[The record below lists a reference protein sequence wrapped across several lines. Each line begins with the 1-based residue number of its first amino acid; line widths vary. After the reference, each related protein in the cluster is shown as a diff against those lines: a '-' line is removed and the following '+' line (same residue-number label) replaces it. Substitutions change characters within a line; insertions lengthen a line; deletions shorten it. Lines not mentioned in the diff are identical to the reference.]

1 MTLDLIRY
9 RADTLPDIDEVPTII
24 GTEPIYDELELEERI
39 VPNMK
44 FNCSGNLTSAI
55 LGVTLR
61 SLSTL
66 EPSEHPIIQIWRQN
80 NQNDNTYTLVD
91 SQAIT
96 YTLENISN
104 YGIYVYK
111 FDPPLQFEDGD
122 ILGVFAGSSLHS
134 ITSINDVWNFDSQSY
149 LFQTQKDDDEPPNLI
164 NFDIEEY
171 STGINRYLLISPT
184 TGTV

>member
-1 MTLDLIRY
+1 MYLFHSGSSECTSKFMTLDLIRY

-39 VPNMK
+39 VPDMK

-66 EPSEHPIIQIWRQN
+66 EPSEHPLIQIWRQN

-111 FDPPLQFEDGD
+111 FDPPLHFEDGD
-122 ILGVFAGSSLHS
+122 ILGVFAGSSLNSIISLFILLHS
-134 ITSINDVWNFDSQSY
+134 SRSISSSQ
-149 LFQTQKDDDEPPNLI
+149 T
-164 NFDIEEY
+164 
-171 STGINRYLLISPT
+171 
-184 TGTV
+184 